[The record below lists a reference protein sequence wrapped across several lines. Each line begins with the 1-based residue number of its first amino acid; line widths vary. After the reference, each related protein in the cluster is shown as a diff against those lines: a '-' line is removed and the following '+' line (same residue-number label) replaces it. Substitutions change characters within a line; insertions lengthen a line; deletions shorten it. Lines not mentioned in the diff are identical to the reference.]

1 MPNMMSPRRG
11 LIQGASPVKAVG
23 AASATAPPARISM
36 GNRVT
41 ATRAL
46 RSSAADAVV
55 EDSDKEDMT
64 TGLSQ

>member
-1 MPNMMSPRRG
+1 MPNMMSPKRG

-23 AASATAPPARISM
+23 AASAMAPPVRIST
-36 GNRVT
+36 GKRVT

-46 RSSAADAVV
+46 RSSAADAVA
-55 EDSDKEDMT
+55 EEDKEDIP